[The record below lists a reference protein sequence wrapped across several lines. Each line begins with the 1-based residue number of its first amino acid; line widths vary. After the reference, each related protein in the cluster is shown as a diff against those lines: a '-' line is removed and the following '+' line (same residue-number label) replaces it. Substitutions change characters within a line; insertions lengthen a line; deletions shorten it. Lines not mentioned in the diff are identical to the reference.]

1 MRKFL
6 ALSLIL
12 ISYILGAI
20 VFSPRA
26 YSDELDDL
34 NSKINDLQK
43 QLSESQKAT
52 KPLESQLTSIQSQ
65 MRDIENRVTTIET
78 DLAVKKKSIDAG
90 YKELEAQQELLNQ
103 SIRNLYMRNYAFSPI
118 LIFVSNDNAS
128 SITKTLVYQKKG
140 ADKDKALI
148 TNTALRI
155 ADLEQKQKEL
165 EEEQKKLAAVKQKLD
180 SQRAEVAKV
189 VQGAKDY
196 QATLSKQIAELSAK
210 QQALLAQKLSSL
222 NIPTS
227 AYTTQGGCV
236 DDRNVDPGFSPRFA
250 FFTFGVPNR
259 VGLNQY
265 GAKGRAEAGQ
275 SAESILSTYYSADL
289 NKSYDT
295 GINIHVVGTNEYGQS
310 FDTNWNIEDYVKHI
324 YEMPTNWNM
333 EALKAQAVAARS
345 YALATTNNGANTI
358 CPSQSCQVVKQEENS
373 DSWKQAVDATRGWV
387 LTSGGSPIRAWFSST
402 HGGYEFT
409 SSDIGWNGTPWTKRL
424 VDTKSGSASSFDDL
438 FNNAY
443 DKASPWFYCDWGS
456 RASYNKTAWLK
467 SDEVADIA
475 NVLMLAKADSS
486 TQKHLSQ
493 TDKPNPDGVDTWD
506 AGRVRQE
513 LSSRGVTPFN
523 SISNVSVDWD
533 RGSGRTTSITFN
545 GDGGSKSFDGGEFKT
560 YFNLRA
566 PSNINIVGPLYNV
579 ERK

>member
-65 MRDIENRVTTIET
+65 MKDIENRVTTIET

-275 SAESILSTYYSADL
+275 SAESILSAYYSADL

-402 HGGYEFT
+402 RGG
-409 SSDIGWNGTPWTKRL
+409 
-424 VDTKSGSASSFDDL
+424 
-438 FNNAY
+438 
-443 DKASPWFYCDWGS
+443 
-456 RASYNKTAWLK
+456 
-467 SDEVADIA
+467 
-475 NVLMLAKADSS
+475 
-486 TQKHLSQ
+486 
-493 TDKPNPDGVDTWD
+493 
-506 AGRVRQE
+506 
-513 LSSRGVTPFN
+513 
-523 SISNVSVDWD
+523 
-533 RGSGRTTSITFN
+533 
-545 GDGGSKSFDGGEFKT
+545 
-560 YFNLRA
+560 
-566 PSNINIVGPLYNV
+566 
-579 ERK
+579 